1 MKPTGRREAPPD
13 GAIREQY
20 RRARIPDFAE
30 PVIGRAFVRP
40 VGSIR
45 ATTLRS
51 PRYCETVCTTLL
63 TGRVLATGT
72 FMSLTSASSY
82 SGNVCNGALAFICTT
97 L

>member
-1 MKPTGRREAPPD
+1 MAGLRPGHPRLSCCVVRRLD
-13 GAIREQY
+13 
-20 RRARIPDFAE
+20 ARDE
-30 PVIGRAFVRP
+30 PGQDEFGLDLALASQLS
-40 VGSIR
+40 GL
-45 ATTLRS
+45 A
-51 PRYCETVCTTLL
+51 RYCETVCTTLL